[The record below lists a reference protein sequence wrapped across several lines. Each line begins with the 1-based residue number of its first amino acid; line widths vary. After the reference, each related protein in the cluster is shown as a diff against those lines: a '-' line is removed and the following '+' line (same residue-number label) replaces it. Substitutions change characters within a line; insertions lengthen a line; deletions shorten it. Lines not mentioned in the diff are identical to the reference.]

1 MMEEIIYEI
10 SLKNS
15 RKSSLPFYLFN
26 GKLIHI
32 DTDTAIFQ
40 LPKNNALVIIPL
52 YILNY
57 MMPHSFSGK
66 PVVESKYES
75 LIHRE

>member
-1 MMEEIIYEI
+1 MEEIIYEVG
-10 SLKNS
+10 LKSS

-40 LPKNNALVIIPL
+40 LPKCNALVIIPFHA
-52 YILNY
+52 IDY
-57 MMPHSFSGK
+57 MMPQNFGGK
-66 PVVESKYES
+66 PELESKYKS
-75 LIHRE
+75 LIHKE

>member
-26 GKLIHI
+26 GKLIHVDI
-32 DTDTAIFQ
+32 DIAIFQ

-52 YILNY
+52 YMINY
-57 MMPHSFSGK
+57 MMPQSFSGK
-66 PVVESKYES
+66 PELESKYKS
-75 LIHRE
+75 LIHKE

>member
-1 MMEEIIYEI
+1 MMKEIIYEI

-32 DTDTAIFQ
+32 DTDIAIFQ

-52 YILNY
+52 YMINY
-57 MMPHSFSGK
+57 MMPQSFSDK
-66 PVVESKYES
+66 TELESKYKS
-75 LIHRE
+75 LIHKE

>member
-1 MMEEIIYEI
+1 MEEIIYEI

-15 RKSSLPFYLFN
+15 RKLSLPFYLFN

-32 DTDTAIFQ
+32 DTGIAIFQ

-52 YILNY
+52 YMINY
-57 MMPHSFSGK
+57 MMPQSFSGRSEL
-66 PVVESKYES
+66 ESKYKS
-75 LIHRE
+75 LIHKE

>member
-1 MMEEIIYEI
+1 MEEIIYEI

-32 DTDTAIFQ
+32 DTDIAIFQ

-52 YILNY
+52 YTINY
-57 MMPHSFSGK
+57 MMPQSLSGK
-66 PVVESKYES
+66 PELESKYKS
-75 LIHRE
+75 LIHKE

>member
-15 RKSSLPFYLFN
+15 RKSSLLFYLFN

-32 DTDTAIFQ
+32 DTDIAIFQ

-52 YILNY
+52 YMINY
-57 MMPHSFSGK
+57 MMPQSFSDK
-66 PVVESKYES
+66 TELESKYKS
-75 LIHRE
+75 LIHKE